1 MQKDQSLAMG
11 AKELKWHDIFVVL
24 FGTILSFADPITDIL
39 TLVEFYRADHKTWF
53 GVGLSFI
60 ILPCLFFAVL
70 YGVSSKESELA
81 EASRVRRFT
90 QVFLFGFNPFSPAL
104 VKLQTLI
111 FYLKK
116 ILENSGR
123 AIKSYPLI
131 LERLPMK
138 RRILFWFTAI

>member
-1 MQKDQSLAMG
+1 MQKGQSLAMG

-70 YGVSSKESELA
+70 YGVSSKSLDWQKPVA
-81 EASRVRRFT
+81 LGDSRKFS
-90 QVFLFGFNPFSPAL
+90 FLVLIHF
-104 VKLQTLI
+104 LQ
-111 FYLKK
+111 
-116 ILENSGR
+116 
-123 AIKSYPLI
+123 P
-131 LERLPMK
+131 
-138 RRILFWFTAI
+138 W